1 MSSTWVVME
10 YYVFKNNLVIKESD
24 AQESNSTDAGV
35 QLIRYILSTTHVSS
49 WAVSTFTWLTLPRL

>member
-1 MSSTWVVME
+1 ME